1 MSRRSYSKHVPDI
14 RMITHHAETGTSR
27 VHAMN
32 PWTKAVLLLVVV
44 ALVTVAT
51 DLLAIAALYIFSIGF
66 YAAARLPV
74 RLLAGWYTLPMV
86 FVVTLAI
93 MFVFT
98 EPGDDLVR
106 GELGPVSIGVTDN
119 GLLLMAKL
127 VLRALAVVTFSL
139 TVFMTTRYRHVVYLA
154 RRMLPGV
161 MSTMFLLT
169 YRFLFVTTDQ
179 ITDVLDAVHSKNGA
193 LVRGVTRQS
202 RLYAG
207 IFAHAFIRA
216 FERAERVSKAM
227 ESRGF
232 TGEFPVTDTV
242 PHPGAGGV
250 VTIIASLAVLSL
262 AVVDRYVWGVGV

>member
-1 MSRRSYSKHVPDI
+1 
-14 RMITHHAETGTSR
+14 
-27 VHAMN
+27 MN
-32 PWTKAVLLLVVV
+32 PWTKAVLLLVIV

-51 DLLAIAALYIFSIGF
+51 DLLALVAVYLFALGF
-66 YAAARLPV
+66 YAAARLPI

-98 EPGDDLVR
+98 EPGEDLVR
-106 GELGPVSIGVTDN
+106 GELGPLSIGVTDN

-127 VLRALAVVTFSL
+127 ILRALAVVTFSL
-139 TVFMTTRYRHVVYLA
+139 AVFMTTRYGHVVYLA
-154 RRMLPGV
+154 RRTLPGV
-161 MSTMFLLT
+161 IATMFLLT

-193 LVRGVTRQS
+193 FVRGVTRQS

-232 TGEFPVTDTV
+232 TGEFPMTDKV
-242 PHPGAGGV
+242 PLPGPGGV
-250 VTIIASLAVLSL
+250 AMMLVSLGVLSL
-262 AVVDRYVWGVGV
+262 AVVDRYAGGVGV